1 MVRDTLFLRRTLK
14 PRLRSELLWA
24 LLAPWVI
31 AMGASYQTLHYND
44 NTMIAYLSGTVRHKD
59 THYLIVDISGI
70 GYKVFVTTETMLD
83 VIPNSPIIL
92 WTHLVVRETSLELFG
107 FRDKE
112 TLDIFELLI
121 TISGIGP
128 KSALGILNVASI
140 STLRQAVADEDTTY
154 LTRVS
159 GIGKKNAEKIVHE
172 LKDKLKITKEDRG
185 MDMRS
190 EGDALEA
197 LVSLGY
203 NERDARE
210 ALKRVPKETEGASE
224 RVKAALKILAS

>member
-1 MVRDTLFLRRTLK
+1 
-14 PRLRSELLWA
+14 
-24 LLAPWVI
+24 
-31 AMGASYQTLHYND
+31 
-44 NTMIAYLSGTVRHKD
+44 MIACLSGTVRHKD
-59 THYLIVDISGI
+59 LHYLVVDISGV
-70 GYKVFVTTETMLD
+70 GYKVLVTTETALD
-83 VIPNSPIIL
+83 VTPSSPIFL

-107 FRDKE
+107 FLDKE
-112 TLDIFELLI
+112 TLNVFELLI
-121 TISGIGP
+121 TIPGIGP
-128 KSALGILNVASI
+128 KSALSILNVATP
-140 STLRQAVADEDTTY
+140 STLRQAVASEDTTY

-159 GIGKKNAEKIVHE
+159 GIGKKNAEKIVLE

-185 MDMRS
+185 LDMRS

-224 RVKAALKILAS
+224 RVKAALKLLSTRN